1 MSSQQSYRRTNS
13 TPTCIVYT
21 GQLYDAY
28 GWALIGRR
36 NGDARIIVLHNESVE
51 SELVHSLVPDR
62 LAVNTEAM
70 LK

>member
-1 MSSQQSYRRTNS
+1 LGPDWPPY
-13 TPTCIVYT
+13 
-21 GQLYDAY
+21 
-28 GWALIGRR
+28 
-36 NGDARIIVLHNESVE
+36 GDARIIVLHNESVE